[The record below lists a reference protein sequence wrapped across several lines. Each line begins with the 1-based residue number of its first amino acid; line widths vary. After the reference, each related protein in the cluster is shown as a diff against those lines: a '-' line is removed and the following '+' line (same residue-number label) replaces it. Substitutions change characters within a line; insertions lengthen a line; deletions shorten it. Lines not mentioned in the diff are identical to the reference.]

1 MKNLVKEFDLNSNM
15 PLHKQIEKALREN
28 IATGEYDH
36 GKLFPNEVALSNLFG
51 VSRNTVRQAFNVLV
65 NEGLLKRKQGKG
77 TTVVRHTNNV
87 THLEEWHS
95 FSKDMAA
102 QGVKIKNYEIT
113 FSSEICDRQLATE
126 LDVLP
131 GTEVMKLTRIK
142 GNESEPFVLFESWFH
157 PRIPLSDNLDFTRPL
172 NEILETEFSVIPM
185 HSSEELKAITAD
197 DRIADLLKVDLG
209 APVFFRKRRVYDAGM
224 RIVEF
229 NKCYYRHDKMT
240 YKINI
245 KRTL

>member
-1 MKNLVKEFDLNSNM
+1 MKNLVREFDLNSNV

-77 TTVVRHTNNV
+77 TTVVRHTSNV

-102 QGVKIKNYEIT
+102 QGVSIKNYQIAFT
-113 FSSEICDRQLATE
+113 SEICDRQLATE

-131 GTEVMKLTRIK
+131 ETEVKKLTRIK
-142 GNESEPFVLFESWFH
+142 GNESAPFVLFESWFH
-157 PRIPLSDNLDFTRPL
+157 PRIPLNGHLDFTQPL
-172 NEILETEFSVIPM
+172 NEILENEFSVIAM
-185 HSSEELKAITAD
+185 HSSEELSAITAD
-197 DRIADLLKVDLG
+197 ERIADLLQVEKG

>member
-1 MKNLVKEFDLNSNM
+1 MKNLVREFDLNSNI
-15 PLHKQIEKALREN
+15 PLHKQIEKALRED

-77 TTVVRHTNNV
+77 TTVVRHTSNV

-95 FSKDMAA
+95 FSMDMAA
-102 QGVKIKNYEIT
+102 QGVKIKNYRIT
-113 FSSEICDRQLATE
+113 FASENCDRQLAEE
-126 LDVLP
+126 LDVVS
-131 GTEVMKLTRIK
+131 GTEVKKLTRIK

-157 PRIPLSDNLDFTRPL
+157 PRIPLSENLDFTRPL
-172 NEILETEFSVIPM
+172 NEILETEFSVIAM

-197 DRIADLLKVDLG
+197 ERIAELLEVDLG

>member
-1 MKNLVKEFDLNSNM
+1 MKNLVREFDLNSNI
-15 PLHKQIEKALREN
+15 PLHKQIEKALRED

-77 TTVVRHTNNV
+77 TTVVRHTSNV

-95 FSKDMAA
+95 FSMDMAA
-102 QGVKIKNYEIT
+102 QGVKIKNYRIT
-113 FSSEICDRQLATE
+113 FASENCDRQLAEE
-126 LDVLP
+126 LDVVS
-131 GTEVMKLTRIK
+131 GTEVKKLTRIK

-157 PRIPLSDNLDFTRPL
+157 PRIPLSENLDFTRPL
-172 NEILETEFSVIPM
+172 NEILETEFSVIAM

-197 DRIADLLKVDLG
+197 ERIAELLEVDPG

>member
-1 MKNLVKEFDLNSNM
+1 M
-15 PLHKQIEKALREN
+15 
-28 IATGEYDH
+28 
-36 GKLFPNEVALSNLFG
+36 SNLFG

-131 GTEVMKLTRIK
+131 GTKVKKLTRIK

-157 PRIPLSDNLDFTRPL
+157 PRIPLGENLDFTSPL